1 MVQQRRPLLVQMFS
15 SLHLKLFINLAR
27 MLYYIVIELYDMIE
41 LLGTVSGHRCP
52 PDSRPPLS
60 DNAFFDYRDNFTI
73 IQNDAIYRDNI
84 AIIFKH

>member
-1 MVQQRRPLLVQMFS
+1 MVYIHRKINKMIFCCSNKRCCW
-15 SLHLKLFINLAR
+15 LKHPFA
-27 MLYYIVIELYDMIE
+27 VESE
-41 LLGTVSGHRCP
+41 
-52 PDSRPPLS
+52 PPLS